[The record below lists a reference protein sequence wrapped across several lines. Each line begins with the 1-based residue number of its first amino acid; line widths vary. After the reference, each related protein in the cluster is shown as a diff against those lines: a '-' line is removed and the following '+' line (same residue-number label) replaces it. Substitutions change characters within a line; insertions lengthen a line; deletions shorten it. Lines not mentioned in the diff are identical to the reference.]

1 MYERHVGAIT
11 RRSVA
16 CLLLLCLLIG
26 IFPPIRIAAADEVL
40 DYVFDAT
47 PTSGAFYNKPIV
59 LTPQTL
65 ASYTGVTKDNYS
77 IKIIGSPFSVT
88 VKDVPSLDIR
98 FEDITIDR
106 SKDAGYDATTSTTR
120 VDGAAMVQASID
132 LGWNEATNRYYVPTC
147 PFLITGN

>member
-11 RRSVA
+11 RRGVA
-16 CLLLLCLLIG
+16 CLLLLCLLFG
-26 IFPPIRIAAADEVL
+26 IFPPIRMSAADEVL

-77 IKIIGSPFSVT
+77 I
-88 VKDVPSLDIR
+88 
-98 FEDITIDR
+98 
-106 SKDAGYDATTSTTR
+106 
-120 VDGAAMVQASID
+120 
-132 LGWNEATNRYYVPTC
+132 
-147 PFLITGN
+147 